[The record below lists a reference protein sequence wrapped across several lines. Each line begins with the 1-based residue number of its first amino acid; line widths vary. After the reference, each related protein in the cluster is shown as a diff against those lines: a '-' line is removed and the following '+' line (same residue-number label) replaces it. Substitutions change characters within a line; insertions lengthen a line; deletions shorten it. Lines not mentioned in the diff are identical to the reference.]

1 MFSGGH
7 PCPFRRQFCP
17 FGGNFCL
24 FGEFFCPLNRQNCPV
39 GYFFLSRKLILLGE
53 NFMDI
58 SAILNTE
65 KPKDNQ
71 IINKVNFRSAV
82 LDIKTKTADI
92 PRDITNRINWIVRD
106 TILANDYTGPTRTPK
121 FSAEEQKQLIKVL
134 AEELSGIGDSVDK
147 AIKEYVGIFEV
158 SGAEES
164 NASTET
170 CNASSETSDRDDQIE
185 SGEAAENTT
194 NKIFNY

>member
-1 MFSGGH
+1 
-7 PCPFRRQFCP
+7 
-17 FGGNFCL
+17 
-24 FGEFFCPLNRQNCPV
+24 
-39 GYFFLSRKLILLGE
+39 
-53 NFMDI
+53 MDI

-71 IINKVNFRSAV
+71 IMSKVNFRSAV
-82 LDIKTKTADI
+82 LDIKTRIADI

-106 TILANDYTGPTRTPK
+106 TILSNDYTGPTRTPK

-134 AEELSGIGDSVDK
+134 AEELSGIGDSVSK
-147 AIKEYVGIFEV
+147 AVKEYVGIFEEN
-158 SGAEES
+158 GAEES

-170 CNASSETSDRDDQIE
+170 CNASSETSDGDDQTA
-185 SGEAAENTT
+185 SGEAAVNTT